1 MQIIIPKTRWFTQD
15 GRLYE
20 ILHRPTRFEK
30 GKLIEE
36 ILVQDYRGNAPYIRS
51 LPLRS
56 YDNSIVEVESCEYE
70 PRIYVPK
77 RVVKEK
83 KSKTKKTH
91 LG

>member
-1 MQIIIPKTRWFTQD
+1 MQEINPKTRWFTQD

-30 GKLIEE
+30 GVLIEE
-36 ILVQDYRGNAPYIRS
+36 ILVQDYRGNSPYIRA
-51 LPLRS
+51 LPLKS
-56 YDNSIVEVESCEYE
+56 YDSSIVEIESCEHE
-70 PRIYVPK
+70 PRVYVPK

-83 KSKTKKTH
+83 RKKTKTH